1 MRTPLLWLL
10 WTVLTLASAAA
21 VAAAVF
27 LGGDRTAFLPGQ
39 TTGVHH
45 QFETACES
53 CHGAE
58 PLSSAKD
65 MTKALNESCRGCHDE
80 ELKVSDD
87 SHPRKKFRDPRMADY
102 WAKLD
107 ARDCTT
113 CHIEHKPELTRP
125 GAVTL
130 AMDYCVACHAEGEQ
144 NVREERESHAG
155 LGFETCA
162 SAGCHNFHDNRALY
176 EDFLV
181 KHADEPWLHPAPVL
195 TAAAG
200 LRPRGAGFAKKAGEP
215 LTLAMADAPRPALS
229 RLAADEAEAWAAS
242 IHAETGANCA
252 ACHAPKAAKTGDEA
266 EIAAEWT
273 DFPDLS
279 ACGKCHRNET
289 QTFAEGRH
297 GMAFNKGIAKPRDL
311 KKRFRALGMKG
322 WEEDLPA
329 AIVAFLEDAASAPA
343 MTPAAARLPMK
354 PDAPHGAGAGAAG
367 GRGRAEIGCAT
378 CHDAHDPDRRP
389 ARVEACASCHDDGHS
404 QAYFGS
410 EHYAA
415 YLRETQGLAEPGTGV
430 GCSDCH
436 MPAIEDASGRPFTTH
451 NQNAYL
457 RPNEKMIRPV
467 CMSCHGLGFA
477 IDALADPALVANNFQ
492 GRPAVHVESI
502 DWAVRRV
509 TTGEAA
515 RQ

>member
-10 WTVLTLASAAA
+10 WTALTLAGAAA

-27 LGGDRTAFLPGQ
+27 IGGDRTPLLLGE
-39 TTGVHH
+39 TTGVHA

-58 PLSSAKD
+58 PLAP
-65 MTKALNESCRGCHDE
+65 TTEALKALNEGCRNCHDA

-113 CHIEHKPELTRP
+113 CHIEHEPELTRP

-144 NVREERESHAG
+144 NVRAERESHAG

-181 KHADEPWLHPAPVL
+181 KHADEPWLLDHPVQAR
-195 TAAAG
+195 AAA
-200 LRPRGAGFAKKAGEP
+200 LRAPDARFAKPRGAP
-215 LTLAMADAPRPALS
+215 LTLAQAEAPEGV
-229 RLAADEAEAWAAS
+229 LARFPSAELEAWAAS
-242 IHAETGANCA
+242 AHAETGVTCA
-252 ACHAPKAAKTGDEA
+252 ACHAPKARDTEA
-266 EIAAEWT
+266 LAAEWS
-273 DFPDLS
+273 DAFDLK
-279 ACGKCHRNET
+279 ACAKCHRDEA
-289 QTFAEGRH
+289 QTWTEGRH
-297 GMAFNKGIAKPRDL
+297 GMAFHAGVAKPRQLDKRL
-311 KKRFRALGMKG
+311 KAIGLKG

-329 AIVAFLEDAASAPA
+329 AIRAWLADAEPARPMSVAASK
-343 MTPAAARLPMK
+343 LPMK
-354 PDAPHGAGAGAAG
+354 PEAAHQVLT
-367 GRGRAEIGCAT
+367 CAA
-378 CHDAHDPDRRP
+378 CHDPHAPDRRL
-389 ARVEACASCHDDGHS
+389 ARVETCASCHDDDHS
-404 QAYFGS
+404 RAYFAS
-410 EHYAA
+410 PHYA
-415 YLRETQGLAEPGTGV
+415 LFLAEMAGEGAPGSGV
-430 GCSDCH
+430 GCADCH
-436 MPAIEDASGRPFTTH
+436 MPKIEDPASGRVFTTH
-451 NQNAYL
+451 DQNAYL

-467 CMSCHGLGFA
+467 CMDCHGLGFA
-477 IDALADPALVANNFQ
+477 IDALADPALVRTNFQ
-492 GRPAVHVESI
+492 GRPAAHVPSI
-502 DWAVRRV
+502 DWAARRA
-509 TTGEAA
+509 TTGEEA